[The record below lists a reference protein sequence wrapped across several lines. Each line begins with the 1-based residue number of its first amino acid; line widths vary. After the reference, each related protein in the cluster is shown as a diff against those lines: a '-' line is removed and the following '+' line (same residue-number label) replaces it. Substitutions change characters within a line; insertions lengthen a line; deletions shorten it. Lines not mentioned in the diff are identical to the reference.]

1 MTTQAVHEARRTRW
15 PSALGLASV
24 HCAQL
29 QRVQGSSA
37 SCVVLFGL
45 FTIMHNNLQD
55 SIYVTTIDRARISR
69 IGFRIPIRIVKGAV
83 RIRLSC

>member
-45 FTIMHNNLQD
+45 FTIMHNTGLAQKVC
-55 SIYVTTIDRARISR
+55 IGTTCA
-69 IGFRIPIRIVKGAV
+69 PYYT
-83 RIRLSC
+83 